1 MPILRVDNFL
11 SLLVQ
16 TFKGGDNPTIM
27 AKQMISKMQLTS
39 KMHGEVTRNSTQAQA
54 RWKCAYASQKG
65 KQTFLGFKEGITL
78 VKMKTIG
85 KKKSL
90 ASSWEGPFLF
100 VNYLDENGFM
110 DHDEGGRI
118 CVIKGKND

>member
-1 MPILRVDNFL
+1 
-11 SLLVQ
+11 
-16 TFKGGDNPTIM
+16 
-27 AKQMISKMQLTS
+27 MQLIC

-54 RWKCAYASQKG
+54 RQKRAYASQKG
-65 KQTFLGFKEGITL
+65 KHMFLGFKEGITL
-78 VKMKTIG
+78 VKMKTLR
-85 KKKSL
+85 KKKSM